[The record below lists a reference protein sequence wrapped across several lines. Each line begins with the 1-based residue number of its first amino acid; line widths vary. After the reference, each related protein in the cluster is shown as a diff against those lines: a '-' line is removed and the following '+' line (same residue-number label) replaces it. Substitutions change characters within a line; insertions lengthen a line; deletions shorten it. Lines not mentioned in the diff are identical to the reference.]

1 MSEMFPQP
9 TYEELL
15 SSVKAQK
22 EQERIFRDVIQ
33 QTENLYA
40 QLASK
45 QIELE
50 NKKLQLEEEITA
62 RAKIQQEFLETQ
74 KAAEDNLR
82 LEKERFVSIFEMS
95 SDAILIIENGRFV
108 DCNKAALTMLC
119 YATKEAFLNTH
130 PSELSPEKQPD
141 GRYSFEK
148 AEEMMRLAIDE
159 GHHHFEWTH
168 TKSNGEN
175 FPVEVR
181 LSAAGYRENKLINVI
196 WRDLTEQKR
205 AEKIIQESIY
215 EKETLLR
222 QAETANKSKS
232 DFLANMSHE
241 IRTPMNAI
249 IGIAH
254 LALRTELNP
263 KQKDYLAKI
272 QRSGQHLLGI
282 INDILDFSKIEA
294 GKLEVETVD
303 FEFDKVLDN
312 ISNLISEKADAKGL
326 ELIFDIDIAL
336 ANDLRGDPLRLSQVL
351 INYANNAVKFTE
363 AGEIVIRAKIVEE
376 TGVDALV
383 LFEVQDTGIGLTQE
397 QQQKLFQSFQQADTS
412 TTRQYGGTGLGL
424 AISKKLANLM
434 GGDVGVESEHG
445 TGSLFWFTVRLGKG
459 VSKKKV
465 LLPHPDLRNR
475 RALVVDDNSQAR
487 QILSEMLRGMTFSV
501 GEAESGGE
509 AVLSI
514 SEADAANQ
522 PYEIVFL
529 DWRMP
534 GMNGMEA
541 ARQIAKMNIKK
552 RPYLIMVTGYGREE
566 VFREANGAGIE
577 MVLVKPVSPS
587 ILFDTAIRA
596 LTGGLVPA
604 GLAYE
609 PQHGAGDLLVGVE
622 NIRGAKIL
630 LAEDNDLNQQVAIE
644 LLTECGFEIDL
655 AENGA
660 IAVQMAAEKQYDI
673 ILMDMQMPVMDGL
686 MATRKIREL
695 KGFGKLPILAMTA
708 NAMASDRASCL
719 QAGMNDHITKPI
731 DPDALLAA
739 LLQWIPSKTSAGKP
753 QARAAAT
760 TSSSLEI
767 GPLAAIEGLDAGCGM
782 RRTLNKPESYKK
794 LLRRFVDSQSNAIAD
809 IRSHLA
815 ANDRNTA
822 ERAAH
827 TLKGV
832 AGTVGAVTVQA
843 IAELIEQV
851 IREGGDASELEPS
864 LVEAER
870 TLSSLF
876 SALKNVLQPLESG
889 IVPDVDWGKVKIIV
903 PRLVSLLA
911 DDDTDAVALFNAHA
925 PLLRGAFGPSIA
937 QVDRALN
944 GYEMAEALESLRD
957 IAKKANTL

>member
-911 DDDTDAVALFNAHA
+911 DDDTDAVALFNEHA

>member
-695 KGFGKLPILAMTA
+695 KGFGKLPILAM
-708 NAMASDRASCL
+708 ASDRASCL

-911 DDDTDAVALFNAHA
+911 DDDTDAVALFNEHA

>member
-1 MSEMFPQP
+1 MKKKKWISCCSYQVRSTGFMSEMFPQP

-62 RAKIQQEFLETQ
+62 RAKIQKEFLETQ

-196 WRDLTEQKR
+196 WRDLTKQKR

-509 AVLSI
+509 AHGTRL
-514 SEADAANQ
+514 
-522 PYEIVFL
+522 
-529 DWRMP
+529 
-534 GMNGMEA
+534 
-541 ARQIAKMNIKK
+541 RQI
-552 RPYLIMVTGYGREE
+552 
-566 VFREANGAGIE
+566 
-577 MVLVKPVSPS
+577 
-587 ILFDTAIRA
+587 
-596 LTGGLVPA
+596 
-604 GLAYE
+604 
-609 PQHGAGDLLVGVE
+609 
-622 NIRGAKIL
+622 
-630 LAEDNDLNQQVAIE
+630 
-644 LLTECGFEIDL
+644 
-655 AENGA
+655 
-660 IAVQMAAEKQYDI
+660 
-673 ILMDMQMPVMDGL
+673 
-686 MATRKIREL
+686 
-695 KGFGKLPILAMTA
+695 
-708 NAMASDRASCL
+708 
-719 QAGMNDHITKPI
+719 
-731 DPDALLAA
+731 
-739 LLQWIPSKTSAGKP
+739 
-753 QARAAAT
+753 
-760 TSSSLEI
+760 
-767 GPLAAIEGLDAGCGM
+767 
-782 RRTLNKPESYKK
+782 
-794 LLRRFVDSQSNAIAD
+794 
-809 IRSHLA
+809 
-815 ANDRNTA
+815 
-822 ERAAH
+822 
-827 TLKGV
+827 
-832 AGTVGAVTVQA
+832 
-843 IAELIEQV
+843 
-851 IREGGDASELEPS
+851 
-864 LVEAER
+864 
-870 TLSSLF
+870 
-876 SALKNVLQPLESG
+876 
-889 IVPDVDWGKVKIIV
+889 
-903 PRLVSLLA
+903 
-911 DDDTDAVALFNAHA
+911 
-925 PLLRGAFGPSIA
+925 
-937 QVDRALN
+937 
-944 GYEMAEALESLRD
+944 
-957 IAKKANTL
+957 

>member
-1 MSEMFPQP
+1 MKKKKWISCCSYQVRSTGFMSEMFPQP

-232 DFLANMSHE
+232 DFLA
-241 IRTPMNAI
+241 
-249 IGIAH
+249 
-254 LALRTELNP
+254 
-263 KQKDYLAKI
+263 KI

-376 TGVDALV
+376 TGDDAPV

-397 QQQKLFQSFQQADTS
+397 QQQKLFQSFQQADPS

-424 AISKKLANLM
+424 AISKKLANL
-434 GGDVGVESEHG
+434 
-445 TGSLFWFTVRLGKG
+445 
-459 VSKKKV
+459 
-465 LLPHPDLRNR
+465 
-475 RALVVDDNSQAR
+475 
-487 QILSEMLRGMTFSV
+487 
-501 GEAESGGE
+501 
-509 AVLSI
+509 
-514 SEADAANQ
+514 
-522 PYEIVFL
+522 
-529 DWRMP
+529 
-534 GMNGMEA
+534 
-541 ARQIAKMNIKK
+541 
-552 RPYLIMVTGYGREE
+552 
-566 VFREANGAGIE
+566 
-577 MVLVKPVSPS
+577 
-587 ILFDTAIRA
+587 
-596 LTGGLVPA
+596 
-604 GLAYE
+604 
-609 PQHGAGDLLVGVE
+609 
-622 NIRGAKIL
+622 
-630 LAEDNDLNQQVAIE
+630 
-644 LLTECGFEIDL
+644 
-655 AENGA
+655 
-660 IAVQMAAEKQYDI
+660 
-673 ILMDMQMPVMDGL
+673 
-686 MATRKIREL
+686 
-695 KGFGKLPILAMTA
+695 
-708 NAMASDRASCL
+708 
-719 QAGMNDHITKPI
+719 
-731 DPDALLAA
+731 
-739 LLQWIPSKTSAGKP
+739 
-753 QARAAAT
+753 
-760 TSSSLEI
+760 
-767 GPLAAIEGLDAGCGM
+767 
-782 RRTLNKPESYKK
+782 
-794 LLRRFVDSQSNAIAD
+794 
-809 IRSHLA
+809 
-815 ANDRNTA
+815 
-822 ERAAH
+822 
-827 TLKGV
+827 
-832 AGTVGAVTVQA
+832 
-843 IAELIEQV
+843 
-851 IREGGDASELEPS
+851 
-864 LVEAER
+864 
-870 TLSSLF
+870 
-876 SALKNVLQPLESG
+876 
-889 IVPDVDWGKVKIIV
+889 
-903 PRLVSLLA
+903 
-911 DDDTDAVALFNAHA
+911 
-925 PLLRGAFGPSIA
+925 
-937 QVDRALN
+937 
-944 GYEMAEALESLRD
+944 
-957 IAKKANTL
+957 

>member
-695 KGFGKLPILAMTA
+695 KGFGKLPIIAMTA

-911 DDDTDAVALFNAHA
+911 DDDTDAVALFNEHA